1 MARSSSFQSRE
12 ELFHRQSY
20 LVLLATIGTLGKG
33 LRTFARTKPLG
44 AAGAL
49 VLVTMIVMALGADL
63 IAPYDPLAIDT
74 PIRLSAPSWDHFFGT
89 DQLGR
94 DLLSRI
100 IHATRPS
107 LYTGLIVVTATAFLG
122 TVFGVTSAYFGGPYD
137 LLLQRVVDAFQ
148 ALPGLIFAMALVSLF
163 SSGIHIWIISLPV
176 VWHTIP
182 LVIVAVLIILMTPST
197 IRVVRA
203 ATFGVL
209 NNPYVDAANVIGCT
223 RVRIIGRHLVPNIMA
238 PIIVVASVQLGVV
251 ILIEASLS
259 FLGLGLPPPHP
270 SWGGMLQGDGRNYM
284 TTAPW
289 LAIFPGLAI
298 TSAVLAF
305 NLFGDG
311 VRDVLDPRMRGTR
324 GSGKM
329 GGR

>member
-1 MARSSSFQSRE
+1 M
-12 ELFHRQSY
+12 
-20 LVLLATIGTLGKG
+20 
-33 LRTFARTKPLG
+33 
-44 AAGAL
+44 
-49 VLVTMIVMALGADL
+49 
-63 IAPYDPLAIDT
+63 
-74 PIRLSAPSWDHFFGT
+74 
-89 DQLGR
+89 
-94 DLLSRI
+94 SRI

-182 LVIVAVLIILMTPST
+182 IVIVAVLIVLMTPST

-238 PIIVVASVQLGVV
+238 PIIVVASVQPGC
-251 ILIEASLS
+251 
-259 FLGLGLPPPHP
+259 
-270 SWGGMLQGDGRNYM
+270 RN
-284 TTAPW
+284 
-289 LAIFPGLAI
+289 L
-298 TSAVLAF
+298 
-305 NLFGDG
+305 N
-311 VRDVLDPRMRGTR
+311 RG
-324 GSGKM
+324 KP
-329 GGR
+329 